1 MGTVSLASVLPGS
14 GLALRRGRLSAVID
28 GIPADRA
35 AALLAVLAE
44 AEPAAIAAVIGQRLA
59 DTGDTPAL
67 AVLVDAGDHLDLFV
81 AGLAAVLV
89 DAAGESQIIRA
100 SVETAQTHRVAAGA
114 RVTLI
119 ADGGAGPSSAIAEP
133 TALLSFDAG
142 MVPARGLVIWTVV
155 AAVGD
160 SPTELA
166 VPQISARLD
175 DPADWDSL
183 DTSRKPLAQHGT
195 SRVEGQRRRAAAPTL
210 VPPSDDIPET
220 GDADADLANART
232 QVSAVDVASVQP
244 VAQLQIHG
252 LLCPN
257 GHINDPRLQFCARC
271 GIRIDRMTG
280 ALVQGPRPPL
290 GLLVID
296 DGATYVVSSDLL
308 IGRDPEPTAE
318 RRGGIAADGVGPLNS
333 IRLADNSG
341 AMSRAHCEI
350 RLVEWDVRLLDAGS
364 VNGTFVWLPGQ
375 QGWRRPAPGQD
386 VPLVPGAQIRI
397 GNRAMLFESPHGTA
411 HSSSGPHQSAP
422 IASPPPMPPPPMP
435 PPAMPPPPMSPPMPP
450 QPGPPPGYGPP
461 PPVPPPYGP
470 PPGYGPPG
478 YPNRWTP

>member
-1 MGTVSLASVLPGS
+1 MMDAVSLASVLPGS
-14 GLALRRGRLSAVID
+14 GLVLRRGRLSAVID

-35 AALLAVLAE
+35 AALLAVLADT
-44 AEPAAIAAVIGQRLA
+44 EPDAIGAVIGRRLA
-59 DTGDTPAL
+59 DTGETPAL
-67 AVLVDAGDHLDLFV
+67 AVLADAGDHLDAFV
-81 AGLAAVLV
+81 VGPASVTV
-89 DAAGESQIIRA
+89 DVAGESQVIRA
-100 SVETAQTHRVAAGA
+100 SVDSAETRRVAAGA
-114 RVTLI
+114 RVTLV
-119 ADGGAGPSSAIAEP
+119 ADGGVAQSAAAPIP
-133 TALLSFDAG
+133 LLSFDAG
-142 MVPARGLVIWTVV
+142 MVPARGLVIWTVPAST
-155 AAVGD
+155 AAGD
-160 SPTELA
+160 AVVPSAELPA
-166 VPQISARLD
+166 PQISARLD
-175 DPADWDSL
+175 DPAEWPSP
-183 DTSRKPLAQHGT
+183 DTGRKPLAQHGT
-195 SRVEGQRRRAAAPTL
+195 SRVEGRPRRAAAPTL

-220 GDADADLANART
+220 GDSDADLANART
-232 QVSAVDVASVQP
+232 QVSAVDVSSVQP

-257 GHINDPRLQFCARC
+257 GHINDPRLQLCARC
-271 GIRIDRMTG
+271 GIRIDRITG

-308 IGRDPEPTAE
+308 IGRDPEPTAQ

-375 QGWRRPAPGQD
+375 PGWQRPVPGQD
-386 VPLVPGAQIRI
+386 VLLVPGAQIRI

-411 HSSSGPHQSAP
+411 HSSSGPHLSAP
-422 IASPPPMPPPPMP
+422 AVPPPMPPPPMP
-435 PPAMPPPPMSPPMPP
+435 QA
-450 QPGPPPGYGPP
+450 PPGYGPP
-461 PPVPPPYGP
+461 PQAPGYGSPPPPYGP
-470 PPGYGPPG
+470 PGYGPQA

>member
-1 MGTVSLASVLPGS
+1 MLPGS
-14 GLALRRGRLSAVID
+14 GLALRRGPLSAVID
-28 GIPADRA
+28 GISADRA
-35 AALLAVLAE
+35 AAFLAMLAD
-44 AEPAAIAAVIGQRLA
+44 AEPSTIGPLIGHRLA
-59 DTGDTPAL
+59 DTGETPAL
-67 AVLVDAGDHLDLFV
+67 AVLADAGDHLDVFV
-81 AGLAAVLV
+81 VGPASATV
-89 DAAGESQIIRA
+89 DAGGESQIIRA
-100 SVETAQTHRVAAGA
+100 SVDSAQTRRLTPGA
-114 RVTLI
+114 RVTLA
-119 ADGGAGPSSAIAEP
+119 ADGGIVAPDAVIEP
-133 TALLSFDAG
+133 TPLLSFDAG
-142 MVPARGLVIWTVV
+142 MVPARALVIWTAA
-155 AAVGD
+155 AAVVGA
-160 SPTELA
+160 PIELSA
-166 VPQISARLD
+166 PQISARLD
-175 DPADWDSL
+175 DPGEWDPAD
-183 DTSRKPLAQHGT
+183 TGRKPLAQHGT

-232 QVSAVDVASVQP
+232 QVSAVDVSAVQP

-257 GHINDPRLQFCARC
+257 GHINDPRLQLCARC

-411 HSSSGPHQSAP
+411 HSSSGPHVSAP
-422 IASPPPMPPPPMP
+422 AAPPSPPAPPPPGP
-435 PPAMPPPPMSPPMPP
+435 PPAGPPPQRGYGPPP
-450 QPGPPPGYGPP
+450 QIPQYGPPGYGP
-461 PPVPPPYGP
+461 
-470 PPGYGPPG
+470 PPG